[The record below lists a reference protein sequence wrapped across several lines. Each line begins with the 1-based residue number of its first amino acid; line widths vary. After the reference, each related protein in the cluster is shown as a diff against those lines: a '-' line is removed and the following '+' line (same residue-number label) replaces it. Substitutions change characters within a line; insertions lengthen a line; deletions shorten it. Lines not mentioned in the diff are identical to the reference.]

1 MWKLSDEELC
11 LAAER
16 YGLSVERIKEI
27 AKEPAVPEAYRD
39 YFKRQ
44 ASFILAV
51 AEMAEL
57 VRQGSYQKL
66 SVEELKKWNERLYI
80 NLLPENYEN
89 SYENPAFAA
98 KCFGIR
104 EGRLFTYL
112 AARLYELIFDA
123 AEQRD
128 YLMTILMELFI
139 EIYCRYEEQ
148 DEFAYKDARAAIK
161 SFEMDN
167 NKLYLTVALTE
178 GYDST
183 CTFAKDIIAKAAQE
197 MGGFSYLYQ
206 YGEYITDNE
215 LKIAEY
221 LSRMPKEEVRA
232 MADTYVAGYLRG
244 FETMGVK
251 RKEHGQILLRYPIGF
266 ERMMAYAVESF
277 EAQGLRVTA
286 KRVPLRGRV
295 GRKSG
300 YSATTLNPQFEY
312 DHRQDA
318 ALYYDKLCSSR
329 GIEDMKS
336 IYEEQKEL
344 FGAYIGPAVVET
356 FGEPQFVP
364 VNKKE
369 ALRFDKRQTK
379 LHLEEQSKKNDIA
392 YSYIKMEET
401 SFTIIAYPM
410 PSIGEQFHEIFA
422 ETVRCNNLDNATYQ
436 RIQQTMI
443 DELDTG
449 YACHIKGTNG
459 NETDLTV
466 MLYELS
472 DPKKETIFENCTA
485 DVNIPV
491 GEVFTSPRLTGTN
504 GLLHVSKVF
513 LNGYEYK
520 QLKIWFENGRTAKLS
535 CENFATEAENQ
546 AFLEE
551 DLLKHHAF
559 LPLGEFAIGTNT
571 AAFVMGEKYGIASKL
586 PILIAEKT
594 GPHFAIGDTCYKR
607 SEDHK
612 VYNRDGKEIVARDNE
627 ITLMRGT
634 NPSEAYFNCHTDI
647 TIPYGEIG
655 EISSLKKDG
664 TRTAIIKDGRFVLPG
679 TEALNVPL
687 AEFEQEKQGRKRN

>member
-1 MWKLSDEELC
+1 MWKLGEEELC
-11 LAAER
+11 AVAER
-16 YGLSVERIKEI
+16 YELSAERIKEI
-27 AKEPAVPEAYRD
+27 AKEPCVPERYQN
-39 YFKRQ
+39 YFKQQ
-44 ASFILAV
+44 AEFILTT
-51 AEMAEL
+51 AELAEL
-57 VRQGSYQKL
+57 VRQGSYRKL
-66 SVEELKKWNERLYI
+66 SAAELVRWNERLYA
-80 NLLPENYEN
+80 NLLPEHYES

-112 AARLYELIFDA
+112 AARMYELIFDA

-139 EIYCRYEEQ
+139 EVYCRYETY

-167 NKLYLTVALTE
+167 HKLYMTAAIME
-178 GYDST
+178 GYDSSY
-183 CTFAKDIIAKAAQE
+183 TFAKDIIAASLQAE
-197 MGGFSYLYQ
+197 GEPAYLYW

-221 LSRMPKEEVRA
+221 LSKMPEQEVRA
-232 MADTYVAGYLRG
+232 MADTYVSGYLRG
-244 FETMGVK
+244 FETMGVA
-251 RKEHGQILLRYPIGF
+251 RKEHGQIALRYPIGF
-266 ERMMAYAVESF
+266 ERMMAYAIESF

-286 KRVPLRGRV
+286 KRVPLRARV

-300 YSATTLNPQFEY
+300 YAATTLNPQFEY
-312 DHRQDA
+312 DHRQDM
-318 ALYYDKLCSSR
+318 ALYYDRLCSSR
-329 GIEDMKS
+329 ALEDMKNV
-336 IYEEQKEL
+336 YEEQKEM
-344 FGAYIGPAVVET
+344 FQAYIGPALIET
-356 FGEPQFVP
+356 FGEPKFVP

-369 ALRFDKRQTK
+369 ALHFDKRQTK
-379 LHLEEQSKKNDIA
+379 LNLEEMSKVNEVA
-392 YSYIKMEET
+392 YRYIKMDET

-410 PSIGEQFHEIFA
+410 PSIGAQFHEIFA
-422 ETVRCNNLDNATYQ
+422 ETVRCNNLDNEEYQ
-436 RIQQTMI
+436 RIQQTII

-449 YACHIKGTNG
+449 YACHIRGTDG

-472 DPKKETIFENCTA
+472 NPEKETIFENCTA

-491 GEVFTSPRLTGTN
+491 GEVFTSPKLTGTN

-513 LNGYEYK
+513 LNGYEYR
-520 QLKIWFENGRTAKLS
+520 QLKLWFENGRTTKLS

-551 DLLKHHAF
+551 TLLKHHAF

-571 AAFVMGEKYGIASKL
+571 TAFVMGEKYGIASKL

-612 VYNRDGKEIVARDNE
+612 VYNRNGKEIVARDNE
-627 ITLMRGT
+627 ITLMRRT
-634 NPSEAYFNCHTDI
+634 DPSKAYFNCHTDI

-655 EISSLKKDG
+655 EIASLKKDG
-664 TRTAIIKDGRFVLPG
+664 TKTAILKNGRFVLSG
-679 TEALNVPL
+679 TESLNIPL
-687 AEFEQEKQGRKRN
+687 DEYEREA